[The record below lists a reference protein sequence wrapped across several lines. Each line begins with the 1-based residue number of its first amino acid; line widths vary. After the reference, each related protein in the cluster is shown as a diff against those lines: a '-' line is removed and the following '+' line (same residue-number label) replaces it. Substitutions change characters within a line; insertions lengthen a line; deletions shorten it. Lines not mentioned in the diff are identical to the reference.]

1 VKPIMVIKILKIWK
15 NKNYPKLCVKL
26 WVIINGIFSC
36 SHFYAAKKIKYK
48 YIVIDSVREIFLT
61 NSFGGF
67 EKWTISR
74 MSIFKKSST
83 FQKLTIF
90 LKIILQE

>member
-1 VKPIMVIKILKIWK
+1 VCKIVG
-15 NKNYPKLCVKL
+15 NYK
-26 WVIINGIFSC
+26 WHFSC